1 MMSYLRKKGRKFYCS
16 MTGGLCPIVKTIKDA
31 EDFEGCAPS
40 CDRPIEKY
48 EEDRAERMSFALPEP
63 DY

>member
-1 MMSYLRKKGRKFYCS
+1 MSYLRKKGKKFYCAI
-16 MTGGLCPIVKTIKDA
+16 TGGQCPLVTSIKQA

-40 CDRPIEKY
+40 CDRPINRYVEN
-48 EEDRAERMSFALPEP
+48 RAERYAYPEP